1 MKTLARNLCHRPKSP
16 STNTRSTYGDN
27 YRAPYTFIR
36 GVHLAQ
42 RIPGAREREIKRRGV
57 SRSPFFFPKR
67 GISLSLSG
75 WGGPSIRQHERDYH
89 TRPHNRRT
97 HNRPRTTFPVSCYSC
112 RAYSVAPSLHV
123 AVLSADNLLATRQ
136 IYANPLWN
144 TAQGYCYSPL
154 RRRME
159 NAFQGAP
166 SPPRSIICA
175 ICVVSFLHSASIMT
189 RERIEQGNLMKRRW
203 W

>member
-67 GISLSLSG
+67 GISLSG

-112 RAYSVAPSLHV
+112 PSVQRGSLSTRRRSIRRQFACNPTDLCESLMEHGARVLLLSSSPKNGKRFPGRPVSPSF
-123 AVLSADNLLATRQ
+123 DNLR
-136 IYANPLWN
+136 N
-144 TAQGYCYSPL
+144 L
-154 RRRME
+154 RRIVF
-159 NAFQGAP
+159 A
-166 SPPRSIICA
+166 
-175 ICVVSFLHSASIMT
+175 
-189 RERIEQGNLMKRRW
+189 
-203 W
+203 